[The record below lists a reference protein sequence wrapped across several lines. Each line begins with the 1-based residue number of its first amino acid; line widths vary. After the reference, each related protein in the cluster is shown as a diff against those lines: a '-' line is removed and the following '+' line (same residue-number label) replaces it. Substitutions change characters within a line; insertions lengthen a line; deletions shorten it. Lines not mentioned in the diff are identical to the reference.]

1 MPPSSDQRFPLLAPE
16 DLTPEQQALAESLLS
31 GPRGRGDKSREAVA
45 TMLKR
50 GPFNAFMRS
59 PRLGELLQATGAYV
73 RFESSL
79 GQRLTELAILVTA
92 RHWTAQFEW
101 HAHHA
106 LALKAGLDPAIA
118 ASIAERRRPDG
129 MKDDEAAV
137 YDFCSE
143 LHETKGVRDATYRR
157 AVELFGERGVMD
169 LVGTCGY
176 YTAVSMTLNVAQV
189 PVPGEPPLK

>member
-1 MPPSSDQRFPLLAPE
+1 MPPSSEQRFPLLAPE
-16 DLTPEQQALAESLLS
+16 DLSPEQAKLMDSLLA
-31 GPRGRGDKSREAVA
+31 GPRGGGEASREAVA
-45 TMLKR
+45 AMLRR

-92 RHWTAQFEW
+92 RYWTAQFEW

-118 ASIAERRRPDG
+118 ASIAGRRRPDG
-129 MKDDEAAV
+129 MKPDEAAV
-137 YDFCSE
+137 HDFCTE
-143 LHETKGVRDATYRR
+143 LHEAKGVSDETYRR

-169 LVGTCGY
+169 LIGTCGY
-176 YTAVSMTLNVAQV
+176 YTAVSMTLNVARV